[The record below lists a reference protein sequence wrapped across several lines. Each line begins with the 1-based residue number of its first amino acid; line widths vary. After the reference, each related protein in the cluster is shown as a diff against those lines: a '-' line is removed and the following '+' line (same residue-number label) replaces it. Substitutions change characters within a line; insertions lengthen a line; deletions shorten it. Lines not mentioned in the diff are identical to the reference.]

1 MTADPDLIAILDY
14 CAACLDLQADAE
26 TDLVEAG
33 LDSIR
38 LEELGA
44 FCALRFGVDA
54 RTLRLRDARTAT
66 TLLAWV
72 RSSTG

>member
-1 MTADPDLIAILDY
+1 MTHDPDLAAILDY
-14 CAACLDLQADAE
+14 CASCLDLRVGPD
-26 TDLVEAG
+26 TDLIEAG

-54 RTLRLRDARTAT
+54 RGLRLAHARTPT
-66 TLLAWV
+66 TLLTWA
-72 RSSTG
+72 RASRA